1 MKDYRNIGLRSMN
14 ANGKGCGATRDYMV
28 RLKQMKKE
36 ITVNTFSFEDI
47 RSNGYLYVDKTRF
60 VYNLVR
66 SPLKNYYFISR
77 PRRFG
82 KSLMCSTL
90 RALFE
95 GRRELFRGLYIEST
109 DYSFEKYPVL
119 HFDFSNINI
128 ETFDDFLRGFQKRLM
143 DGAAANGV
151 AVERA
156 EPSEM
161 LYGILGKLE
170 KKAVILV
177 DEYDYPFLHTY
188 RDREL
193 SNSICNTLNSF
204 YSVIKSCS
212 GKIRFFYVT
221 GITGFSSLSTLSEM
235 NGMTDLSMDEDYA
248 AMFGYTEKELESYFG
263 DYIDEY
269 MSREDREY
277 TEREEFIEAV
287 RNYYDGYRFS
297 FDSSV
302 TVCNP
307 VAVGRFFDDRFKFG
321 SYWMDTGNNRLAV
334 EKMKECHLQNIITED
349 LVLGIDEIMT
359 FDYSCLREKT
369 LSSQQVMALIYFTGY
384 LTILEGDAD
393 AITLTFPNTEVRKAF
408 TRSLVKL
415 FTGIEMSIFAQ
426 KAVKA
431 VRSGKLENIATV
443 LNAYVKEYQYDGL
456 DTGEKGYQEAFF
468 SFFLMIGGVR
478 ASVED
483 RTLLGRSDAI
493 VRAGKDVFI
502 VEMKVDES
510 ADKALAQIKEKE
522 YWARYVNTEKRVHLI
537 GLNFSSETR
546 SVDEWKEKIL
556 DKSKIATYLLDE

>member
-1 MKDYRNIGLRSMN
+1 
-14 ANGKGCGATRDYMV
+14 
-28 RLKQMKKE
+28 MKKE
-36 ITVNTFSFEDI
+36 ITVNTCSFKDI
-47 RSNGYLYVDKTRF
+47 RTNGYVYVDKTRF
-60 VYNLVR
+60 VYNLVK
-66 SPLKNYYFISR
+66 SPLQNYYFISR

-90 RALFE
+90 TSLFE
-95 GRRELFRGLYIEST
+95 GRRELFSGLYIEST

-128 ETFDDFLRGFQKRLM
+128 ETFDDFLRGFQERLM
-143 DGAAANGV
+143 DGAAASGV
-151 AVERA
+151 AVERSR
-156 EPSEM
+156 PSDM
-161 LYGILGKLE
+161 LYEILGKLE
-170 KKAVILV
+170 NKAVILV
-177 DEYDYPFLHTY
+177 DEYDYPVLHTY
-188 RDREL
+188 KDKEL
-193 SNSICNTLNSF
+193 SDSIRDTLSNF
-204 YSVIKSCS
+204 YSVIKSS
-212 GKIRFFYVT
+212 VEKIRFFYVT
-221 GITGFSSLSTLSEM
+221 GITKFSNLSIFSQM
-235 NGMTDLSMDEDYA
+235 NNLTDLTMNEDYA
-248 AMFGYTEKELESYFG
+248 SMFGYTEEELESYFG

-269 MSREDREY
+269 MSRKDREY
-277 TEREEFIEAV
+277 TGREEFIEAV

-297 FDSSV
+297 YD
-302 TVCNP
+302 NP
-307 VAVGRFFDDRFKFG
+307 VKVYNPVSIGFFFNMKCKFV
-321 SYWMDTGNNRLAV
+321 SYWVDTGVSTLAV
-334 EKMKECHLQNIITED
+334 ELAKDYHLQNIITED
-349 LVLGIDEIMT
+349 LGLGIDEIMT

-369 LSSQQVMALIYFTGY
+369 LSSQQVLALIYFTGY

-393 AITLTFPNTEVRKAF
+393 AVTLTFPNTEVRKAF
-408 TRSLVKL
+408 TRSLVNL
-415 FTGIEMSIFAQ
+415 FTGIEVSIFAQ

-468 SFFLMIGGVR
+468 SFFLMIGGIR

-483 RTLLGRSDAI
+483 RTLLGRSDAV

-546 SVDEWKEKIL
+546 SVDEWKEEIL